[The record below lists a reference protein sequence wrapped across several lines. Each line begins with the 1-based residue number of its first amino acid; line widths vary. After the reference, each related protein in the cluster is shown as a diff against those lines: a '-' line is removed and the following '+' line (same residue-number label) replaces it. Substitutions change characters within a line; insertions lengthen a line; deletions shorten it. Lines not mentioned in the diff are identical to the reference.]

1 MIQSIKYSKKT
12 QSNFIFNLLTFLI
25 IASILIFIAWGLKQM
40 AAPITVLEQ
49 QPVTLEYS
57 NLFQYSLRTLLR
69 MIIAVIVSLIF
80 TFIYASLAVK
90 SKKCEQIL
98 IPLLDILQSLPILG
112 YISFT
117 VTVFLALFPSS
128 IMGAECAAIFAI
140 FTSQVWNM
148 TFSFYYSL
156 KNIPQEL
163 HDAAYIFRM
172 SKWRQFWQVSVP
184 YAVLG
189 LVWNIV
195 VSISSGWFS

>member
-1 MIQSIKYSKKT
+1 
-12 QSNFIFNLLTFLI
+12 
-25 IASILIFIAWGLKQM
+25 M

-69 MIIAVIVSLIF
+69 MLIVVIVSLIF

-117 VTVFLALFPSS
+117 VTVFLDIFPSS
-128 IMGAECAAIFAI
+128 IIGAECAAIFAI
-140 FTSQVWNM
+140 FTSQV
-148 TFSFYYSL
+148 
-156 KNIPQEL
+156 
-163 HDAAYIFRM
+163 
-172 SKWRQFWQVSVP
+172 
-184 YAVLG
+184 
-189 LVWNIV
+189 
-195 VSISSGWFS
+195 